1 MAFELRPRSSL
12 DTAGENLVTCLTVFY
27 LAWLVV
33 TARDGMTFEN
43 CVSVCLFVV
52 RKYCNFWAYSGFL
65 FLCGFVY
72 TTCLSCDIY
81 IIYSR
86 SLSFYSCIGVHNNER
101 L

>member
-52 RKYCNFWAYSGFL
+52 RKYCKFGYIQVFIYVV
-65 FLCGFVY
+65 LCTQLVY
-72 TTCLSCDIY
+72 LVTFI
-81 IIYSR
+81 
-86 SLSFYSCIGVHNNER
+86 
-101 L
+101 